1 MKDNWDDFLY
11 EDTDFDGEIRH
22 IDRMITMDNDEE
34 AMKRSSDYSD
44 VDYDEEGEV
53 DDFMVHTSTSYSH
66 SSRKSSVSGY
76 NAPVSTS
83 PTSSKKKKP
92 NEMVVEYW
100 NMPPEQARK
109 AKIYRNIAIFLGILT
124 FLSLLFLVEYQETKT
139 LLYTLLVVFVVLFAV
154 ALFCGLKWFCM
165 TTYYTK
171 VVDSNG
177 KIVKESD
184 FTLKKKTG
192 EQIEEKKPFL
202 TDYKILNR
210 KEKISSLSRKIKADL
225 DAIDK
230 MMPNENQGLQRETFE
245 IAMIG
250 LAYFNLCKV
259 VCSSTTKNKA
269 LKLLLDI
276 TDTKIDGK
284 QGIYPFSDI
293 ANDKELQNTLEI
305 LTYGKNGVSYFD
317 VQLAGACHTHNEQS
331 IMDINTNFLDM
342 MQLWAAECE
351 ETMATTDLRV
361 KVMKDYSDIFSAV
374 SEKHWGK
381 EGV

>member
-11 EDTDFDGEIRH
+11 EDTDFDGEISH

-34 AMKRSSDYSD
+34 AMKCSSDYSD
-44 VDYDEEGEV
+44 LDYDEEREV
-53 DDFMVHTSTSYSH
+53 DDFTVHTPSSYSH
-66 SSRKSSVSGY
+66 SPRKSSKSGY
-76 NAPVSTS
+76 TAPVSIS

-100 NMPPEQARK
+100 NMPSGQAKK
-109 AKIYRNIAIFLGILT
+109 AKIYRNIAIFSGILT
-124 FLSLLFLVEYQETKT
+124 FLSLLFLVEYQETET
-139 LLYTLLVVFVVLFAV
+139 LLYSILAFFVVLFAI

-171 VVDSNG
+171 VVDSSG

-184 FTLKKKTG
+184 FTLKKKT
-192 EQIEEKKPFL
+192 EEHIEGKKTFL
-202 TDYKILNR
+202 TDHNVLNR
-210 KEKISSLSRKIKADL
+210 KEKIVSISRKIKADL

-230 MMPNENQGLQRETFE
+230 MMPSENQGLQKESFE

-250 LAYFNLCKV
+250 LAYFNLCKI

-284 QGIYPFSDI
+284 EGMYPFSDI
-293 ANDKELQNTLEI
+293 ANDKDLQNTLEV
-305 LTYGKNGVSYFD
+305 LTYGKNGVSFFD

-331 IMDINTNFLDM
+331 IMDINSNFLDM

-351 ETMATTDLRV
+351 EIMATTGLRT
-361 KVMKDYSDIFSAV
+361 KVMKGYSDVFTFV

-381 EGV
+381 VD